1 MEANRKEVSYSWYF
15 KLALLECNVFQEIKL
30 EPEREVGG
38 QVKEVSY
45 SWYFKFS
52 LLECNVFQDITKV
65 DPEKDLDLSILKLE
79 AAIRPATSH
88 NQQMVA
94 AFMGSA
100 AGQITYTMFE

>member
-1 MEANRKEVSYSWYF
+1 MHPNNDEADEVLS
-15 KLALLECNVFQEIKL
+15 E
-30 EPEREVGG
+30 
-38 QVKEVSY
+38 
-45 SWYFKFS
+45 
-52 LLECNVFQDITKV
+52 
-65 DPEKDLDLSILKLE
+65 DLDLSILKLE

>member
-1 MEANRKEVSYSWYF
+1 M
-15 KLALLECNVFQEIKL
+15 
-30 EPEREVGG
+30 
-38 QVKEVSY
+38 
-45 SWYFKFS
+45 
-52 LLECNVFQDITKV
+52 